1 MAYSAADNFSVMAR
15 RFDVLGLIGL
25 VLLLVVWQL
34 LTLVIPLIS
43 LPHPLHVAERIAE
56 DFILADY
63 LLFYGLPQT
72 GLLDSMI
79 YTTGNVLIAVALG
92 ASVGTVCG
100 LVTARFDLVR
110 AVIDPVLMV
119 LGTIPILVLAPFFL
133 IWFGIGRTS
142 AVLLVAIYVAVILY
156 IYAQRAAST
165 LDPVYED
172 AAYTLGASRRR
183 VVWDVLIKG
192 TVPQILGG
200 IRIALAGAW
209 GLEAIAEL
217 LGAQQGIGKI
227 VPVLA
232 GSTDMEGIFAA
243 LLVLGVL
250 AVVFDALTARFF
262 SYVSAW
268 SVEARTGGG

>member
-1 MAYSAADNFSVMAR
+1 MAK
-15 RFDVLGLIGL
+15 RFDVFGLIGL
-25 VLLLVVWQL
+25 VLLVAVWQL
-34 LTLVIPLIS
+34 LTFAIPLIA
-43 LPHPLHVAERIAE
+43 LPHPAHVAGRIAE
-56 DFILADY
+56 DFVVADY
-63 LLFYGLPQT
+63 LLFYGLPET
-72 GLLDSMI
+72 GILDSMI
-79 YTTGNVLIAVALG
+79 YTTVNVLIAVALG
-92 ASVGTVCG
+92 AGVGTVCG
-100 LVTARFDLVR
+100 LVSARFDLVR
-110 AVIDPVLMV
+110 SVIDPVLMV

-183 VVWDVLIKG
+183 VIWDVLIKG

-227 VPVLA
+227 VQVLA

-243 LLVLGVL
+243 LLVLGIL
-250 AVVFDALTARFF
+250 AVVFDAFTARVF
-262 SYVSAW
+262 SYISAW